1 MKQQEE
7 EKEEKVEITSQ
18 SHGRSHHIT
27 SHIKSNRLLYTIIMS
42 LRFSSDKKK
51 GSQANQEKKEEKDF
65 LQLYE

>member
-42 LRFSSDKKK
+42 LRFSSDKKRQPGK
-51 GSQANQEKKEEKDF
+51 LRKRKDF